1 MSTLEKAI
9 RIATEVHEGQL
20 DKGGRP
26 YILHCLRIMLA
37 MPTTETQIVA
47 VLHDVLEDSSNS
59 NGLVYKLSWE
69 GFSETV
75 IDALKALT
83 RRKGESYEDYI
94 KRLAPNSLARTV
106 KLSDLQDNLNLS
118 RILKNRKLTAKDH
131 ERSEKYFKAKLY
143 LNAFPECGNEYPQ
156 SISRENF

>member
-20 DKGGRP
+20 DKGGQP
-26 YILHCLRIMLA
+26 YILHCLRVMLA

-47 VLHDVLEDSSNS
+47 VLHDVLEDSSPT
-59 NGLVYKLSWE
+59 NGLVRKLSRE

-83 RRKGESYEDYI
+83 RRKGESYEDYV

-118 RILKNRKLTAKDH
+118 RIQNPTEEDH
-131 ERSEKYFKAKLY
+131 KRVSKYLKAK
-143 LNAFPECGNEYPQ
+143 AFLEEC
-156 SISRENF
+156 